1 MRGHC
6 GDTEKLKEEQAECK
20 NPKKNGHVF
29 VNMVYTIAVVNIF
42 AKINNF
48 SQRQTILL
56 KY

>member
-6 GDTEKLKEEQAECK
+6 GDSEKLKEEQAECK
-20 NPKKNGHVF
+20 DPKKNGHVF

-48 SQRQTILL
+48 S
-56 KY
+56 